1 MDFEAESKTSDKS
14 GQSSALSLDRDDREK
29 EGSQSQ
35 KEDQNDG
42 LGQTMNKKTST
53 EDSIKDEY
61 GKINILDSISNL
73 TADSDFDPMTL
84 WALKELRQK
93 AQNQNKNVTL
103 Q

>member
-1 MDFEAESKTSDKS
+1 
-14 GQSSALSLDRDDREK
+14 
-29 EGSQSQ
+29 
-35 KEDQNDG
+35 
-42 LGQTMNKKTST
+42 MNKKTST

-93 AQNQNKNVTL
+93 AQN
-103 Q
+103 